1 MPVTALVDVHGFRSS
16 RGAAAPPDE
25 WSDDA
30 RPKRTTAVRALG
42 IGVSQGQDARFR
54 S

>member
-1 MPVTALVDVHGFRSS
+1 MSTD
-16 RGAAAPPDE
+16 
-25 WSDDA
+25 SDRLAEQRRLQTSGQNDT
-30 RPKRTTAVRALG
+30 RPKRTTAVSALG